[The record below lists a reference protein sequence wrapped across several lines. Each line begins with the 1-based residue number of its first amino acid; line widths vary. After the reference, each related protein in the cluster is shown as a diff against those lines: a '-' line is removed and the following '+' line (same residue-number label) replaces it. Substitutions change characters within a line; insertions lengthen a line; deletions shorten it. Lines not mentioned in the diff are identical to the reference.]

1 MNRAVSLDRMEE
13 VEDPRE
19 ALRKTLCKAARAH
32 HWMTFMPQ
40 KFVMAVSKG
49 NDKEKHYE
57 TLKGILAPPSHRI
70 VVLKAGTFI
79 LLMSLLPVAYGYT
92 MLEYPCD
99 QHQIRVRDDGHLG
112 KWRNTVLKEDGCVV
126 EDFLRSSFSIFA
138 GPLSIAFFV
147 FIVGCTRLLVHLTG
161 SWNIMYC
168 EVSLWSLKISIGPAR
183 LIQCLFY
190 NYLRNKLY
198 KTTFSQIIPA
208 WWYIVGYVVIFAEF
222 FAIALVSRGAPATG
236 LLIATAVS
244 ELYLVLTN
252 SLLGVDSA
260 KVAITEAEIQ
270 SDSELWKCFQVA
282 ERTLPVSTKF
292 LAYIDSRL
300 SDEVLEEDD
309 TLPEYAWPDQI
320 YITDTNAIFKVKE
333 LNEHDFGGDESTQTL
348 LRSNMAKAAE
358 LLRQARANQSCGHAC
373 EVGELRG

>member
-1 MNRAVSLDRMEE
+1 MAE
-13 VEDPRE
+13 VEEDPRE
-19 ALRKTLCKAARAH
+19 VLRRSLCKAARAH

-40 KFVMAVSKG
+40 KFVLAVSKG
-49 NDKEKHYE
+49 NDPEKHYE
-57 TLKGILAPPSHRI
+57 TLKTILAPPHHSI
-70 VVLKAGTFI
+70 MVLKATTFI

-99 QHQIRVRDDGHLG
+99 QHQVRVRDGGHIG
-112 KWRNTVLKEDGCVV
+112 KWRSTVFKEDGCVV
-126 EDFLRSSFSIFA
+126 EDFLRSSFSIYV
-138 GPLSIAFFV
+138 GPASIAFFT
-147 FIVGCTRLLVHLTG
+147 FIVGCIRLLVHLTG

-183 LIQCLFY
+183 LIQWLFY
-190 NYLRNKLY
+190 NYLRKRLY

-222 FAIALVSRGAPATG
+222 FGIAMVSRGTPATG
-236 LLIATAVS
+236 FLIAFAVS

-252 SLLGVDSA
+252 SLLGVVSA
-260 KVAITEAEIQ
+260 KVAITEAELQ
-270 SDSELWKCFQVA
+270 SESQLWKCFQVA

-320 YITDTNAIFKVKE
+320 YITDTNTIFEVKK
-333 LNEHDFGGDESTQTL
+333 LRKHDFHGDESTEGL
-348 LRSNMAKAAE
+348 LGSKKLEAANR
-358 LLRQARANQSCGHAC
+358 LRVSRATKYCGNAR
-373 EVGELRG
+373 EVEELRE